1 MAVPLQIVI
10 LEANVDRRLVML
22 LPHRRFSCQERS
34 RMTTP
39 KVLRVAEVAERL
51 NCSASTAYSLI
62 ENGKL
67 GHHRCPG
74 VRVSEEQLA
83 AYLEVTK
90 QERQE
95 PTPCKRTTHR
105 PRIVLRHL

>member
-1 MAVPLQIVI
+1 MV
-10 LEANVDRRLVML
+10 RFM
-22 LPHRRFSCQERS
+22 PHCRFSCHERS

-39 KVLRVAEVAERL
+39 KLLRVAEVAVRL
-51 NCSASTAYSLI
+51 NCSVSTAYSLI

-74 VRVSEEQLA
+74 VRVSEEQLG

-90 QERQE
+90 REREE
-95 PTPCKRTTHR
+95 PAPAKRR
-105 PRIVLRHL
+105 PPRTQLRHVSLR